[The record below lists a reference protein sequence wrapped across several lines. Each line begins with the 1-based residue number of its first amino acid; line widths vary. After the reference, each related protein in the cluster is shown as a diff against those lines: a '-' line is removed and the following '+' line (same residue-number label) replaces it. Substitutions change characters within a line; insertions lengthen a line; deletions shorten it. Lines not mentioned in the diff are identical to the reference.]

1 MNGIS
6 FNLAVHFSSVST
18 SELLEINPKVTT
30 MDENV
35 LNQLDPRVL
44 GARLQDARKAR
55 GLTQLEVA
63 RLMKMAR
70 TTLVAIEKGE
80 RRLSPDELIR
90 LVGLYGR
97 PVSEFVARQTLVE
110 GFVPQFRAVL
120 RDEIEGDTDLLKVTV
135 ELQHF
140 AEDYAELER
149 LCGLTSA
156 RTYPPQYMT
165 ANASADQAAE
175 EIATAERNRLGV
187 GDGPI
192 GNLRERL
199 ESDVGLRVFYFE
211 MPSRI
216 SGMFA
221 FNEKL
226 GGCAAIN
233 INHPRDRRQW
243 SLSHEY
249 GHLLTT
255 RYQAEVTYLVEKRR
269 NSHKERLADGFAKCF
284 LMPASGLNRRF
295 SELNRASEEG
305 ITLAQVCTL
314 ADLYQ
319 VSLQAMILRLEE
331 LRRLPGGTWAK
342 LEAQGLEV
350 RRAQQMLNI
359 DVNVPVQDKLPR
371 RYQRLAV
378 MAYEKGEL
386 SEGQLTRYLR
396 TDRVSARMLVE
407 EMTQDF
413 STEREGI
420 YEDLELDLALPLN
433 AR

>member
-1 MNGIS
+1 
-6 FNLAVHFSSVST
+6 
-18 SELLEINPKVTT
+18 

-35 LNQLDPRVL
+35 LNQIDPRVL
-44 GARLQDARKAR
+44 GARLQEARKAR

-80 RRLSPDELIR
+80 RRLAPEELIR
-90 LVGLYGR
+90 LADLYGR
-97 PVSEFVARQTLVE
+97 PVSEFVARQTVVE

-120 RDEIEGDTDLLKVTV
+120 REDFEADVDLQRVTV
-135 ELQHF
+135 ELQHL
-140 AEDYAELER
+140 AEDYAELEL
-149 LCGLTSA
+149 LCGLTNA
-156 RTYPPQYMT
+156 RIYPPQYT
-165 ANASADQAAE
+165 TTNASADQAAE

-199 ESDVGLRVFYFE
+199 EADVGMRVFYFE

-216 SGMFA
+216 SGMFV

-249 GHLLTT
+249 GHLLTS
-255 RYQAEVTYLVEKRR
+255 RYQAEVTYLIEKRR
-269 NSHKERLADGFAKCF
+269 NSYKEKLADGFAKYF

-295 SELNRASEEG
+295 SELNRTSEEG

-331 LRRLPGGTWAK
+331 LRRLPSGTWAK

-386 SEGQLTRYLR
+386 SEGQLTRFLR

-413 STEREGI
+413 STEREGN